1 MKEFEGGRF
10 KVVKELGQGAQGLVF
25 LANDTQL
32 DRLVAIK
39 VLHSHSAESAQ
50 EAKIVSRLQ
59 HPNIVALYDT
69 LLHNGHPCLVF
80 EYVNGQT
87 LAQLIASEGAIPPV
101 RAVEIICGLLEG
113 LAYAHG
119 EGLIHRDIKPH
130 NVMLDEHDRPRL
142 MDFGIAAKRGSKEVG
157 MIGTVGYMAPEM
169 MQNLPVDAEADVFAV
184 GMTLYQMLTG
194 RPAAEGE
201 SVYTI
206 LHRIANEPFVPP
218 SSLKNS
224 VDEKLDHLVMV
235 ALFKNPQER
244 YQDARAMLL
253 AMREWL
259 GGQNQQEGVES
270 SGNSTL
276 DFLLRR
282 MRHTADFPALSQA
295 VTAINKINE
304 GDAERLQVLSEVI
317 LQDFSLTNK
326 LLRIVNSASY
336 GHFGGTI
343 STISRAIVI
352 LGFDAIRNLAITL
365 LLFEHMHNK
374 AQAVTLRDAVL
385 SAFFGGILSR
395 ELGKKSGA
403 RDVEEGLICG
413 MFTALGKLLTVYYF
427 HEENIEINKRV
438 QAGSGEEIASVQVLG
453 LSFRELGI
461 GVAQSWNFPER
472 MIASMRH
479 LPEGPVKPPQNQTE
493 RLRLFA
499 NLGADLVPLVHLPK
513 AAAERALYDMEK
525 RIKPAYGWSA
535 RELGDLLKDSASA
548 YLGYLGILGVDTR
561 QSDFANQL
569 RVLTGVLTDKANAPY
584 VADTI
589 DRASVRT
596 QQFDLDDLDTEAVPE
611 QAVAAAESLS
621 AGVQDITNTLVTSF
635 KLNDLLRMIL
645 ETMYRSMGFEHV
657 LIATRDPKKN
667 QIVGRFGFGNDIGEI
682 IPRFQIGLDK
692 AVDVF
697 QVAMERNADI
707 FIEDINVES
716 IKSRIP
722 TWYRSALT
730 SQTFIIFPLVLEKRT
745 IGLLYADKGKAGELK
760 IAGKELNLLKTLRN
774 QALLAIRQKQ
784 MGL

>member
-39 VLHSHSAESAQ
+39 VLHSHSPESAQ

-87 LAQLIASEGAIPPV
+87 LAQLIARDGAIPPV

-259 GGQNQQEGVES
+259 GGQNQQDGVES

-438 QAGSGEEIASVQVLG
+438 QAGSGEETASVQVLG

-472 MIASMRH
+472 MLASMRN
-479 LPEGPVKPPQNQTE
+479 LPEGPVKPAQNQTE

-499 NLGADLVPLVHLPK
+499 NIGAALVPLVQLPN
-513 AAAERALYDMEK
+513 AAAERALYDIEK

-569 RVLTGVLTDKANAPY
+569 RVLTGVLTDKGNAPH

-589 DRASVRT
+589 DRASMHT
-596 QQFDLDDLDTEAVPE
+596 GQFDLDSETVPE
-611 QAVAAAESLS
+611 EEQVVAAVESLS

-667 QIVGRFGFGNDIGEI
+667 QIVGRFGFGPDIGEI

>member
-1 MKEFEGGRF
+1 MKEFGGGRF

-39 VLHSHSAESAQ
+39 VLHSHSAKSID

-69 LLHNGHPCLVF
+69 LISNGHPCLVF
-80 EYVNGQT
+80 EYVNGRT
-87 LAQLIASEGAIPPV
+87 LAQLLAEEGAMQPV
-101 RAVEIICGLLEG
+101 RAVEIICGVLEG
-113 LAYAHG
+113 LAYAHA

-130 NVMLDEHDRPRL
+130 NVMLDELNRPRL
-142 MDFGIAAKRGSKEVG
+142 MDFGIAARRGNKEPG
-157 MIGTVGYMAPEM
+157 EMIGTAGYMAPEM

-206 LHRIANEPFVPP
+206 LHRVANEPFVPP
-218 SSLKNS
+218 SSLKDS

-244 YQDARAMLL
+244 YHDAREMLL
-253 AMREWL
+253 ALREWQ
-259 GGQNQQEGVES
+259 GGQNQQEGGEG

-326 LLRIVNSASY
+326 LLRIVNSASF

-374 AQAVTLRDAVL
+374 AQAITLKDAVL
-385 SAFFGGILSR
+385 SAFFGGVLSR

-403 RDVEEGLICG
+403 RDVEEALICG

-438 QAGSGEEIASVQVLG
+438 QAGGNEENASVQVLG
-453 LSFRELGI
+453 LSFRELGM

-472 MIASMRH
+472 MLVSMRH
-479 LPEGPVKPPQNQTE
+479 LPDGPVKPPQNQTD

-499 NLGADLVPLVHLPK
+499 NVGAALVPLIHLPPS
-513 AAAERALYDMEK
+513 AAERGLQEVEK
-525 RIKPAYGWSA
+525 RIRPAYAWSA

-548 YLGYLGILGVDTR
+548 YLGYLGILGVDTQ

-569 RVLTGVLTDKANAPY
+569 RVLTGVLTNKMNAPQQ
-584 VADTI
+584 ADTLE
-589 DRASVRT
+589 RAQLHT
-596 QQFDLDDLDTEAVPE
+596 GQFDSNAETLMPDESIRP
-611 QAVAAAESLS
+611 AAESLS

-667 QIVGRFGFGNDIGEI
+667 QIVGRFGFGTDINEI
-682 IPRFQIGLDK
+682 IPRFQIDLDK

-697 QVAMERNADI
+697 QVALERNADI
-707 FIEDINVES
+707 FIEDINVDS
-716 IKSRIP
+716 IKTRIP
-722 TWYRSALT
+722 GWYRSALT

-745 IGLLYADKGKAGELK
+745 IGLLYADKTKAGNLK

>member
-1 MKEFEGGRF
+1 MKEFGGGRF

-39 VLHSHSAESAQ
+39 VLHSHSAECAH
-50 EAKIVSRLQ
+50 EAKVVSQLQ
-59 HPNIVALYDT
+59 HPNIVALHDT
-69 LLHNGHPCLVF
+69 LVSNGHPCLIF
-80 EYVNGQT
+80 EYVKGQT
-87 LAQLIASEGAIPPV
+87 LAQYLDTKGAMQPV
-101 RAVEIICGLLEG
+101 RAVEIICGVLEG
-113 LAYAHG
+113 LAYAHSQ
-119 EGLIHRDIKPH
+119 GLIHRDIKPH
-130 NVMLDEHDRPRL
+130 NVMLDEQDRPRL
-142 MDFGIAAKRGSKEVG
+142 MDFGIAAKRGSKEPG
-157 MIGTVGYMAPEM
+157 EMIGTAGYMAPEM

-201 SVYTI
+201 SVYTL
-206 LHRIANEPFVPP
+206 LHRVANEPFVPP
-218 SSLKNS
+218 SSLKEC

-244 YQDARAMLL
+244 YNDAHSMLL
-253 AMREWL
+253 ALRDWL
-259 GGQNQQEGVES
+259 GGQHAQEGGEG

-295 VTAINKINE
+295 VTAINKISE

-374 AQAVTLRDAVL
+374 AQASALRDAVL

-427 HEENIEINKRV
+427 HEENIEINKRL
-438 QAGSGEEIASVQVLG
+438 QAGSNEDVASVQVLG

-472 MIASMRH
+472 IIASMRH
-479 LPEGPVKPPQNQTE
+479 LPEGAIKPPQNQTE

-499 NLGADLVPLVHLPK
+499 NMGADLVPLAQMPK
-513 AAAERALYDMEK
+513 PDAGRVLIEMEK
-525 RIKPAYGWSA
+525 KLKPAYAWSA
-535 RELGDLLKDSASA
+535 RELGDLLKEAA
-548 YLGYLGILGVDTR
+548 QMYLSYLGILGVDTR

-569 RVLTGVLTDKANAPY
+569 RVLTGVLGEKANAPQ

-589 DRASVRT
+589 DRAQLHTR
-596 QQFDLDDLDTEAVPE
+596 QFDLESEVVPPDEALVP
-611 QAVAAAESLS
+611 AAESLA

-635 KLNDLLRMIL
+635 KLNDLLRIIL

-667 QIVGRFGFGNDIGEI
+667 QIVGRFGFGADIGEI
-682 IPRFQIGLDK
+682 IPRFQISLDK

-716 IKSRIP
+716 IKSRVP
-722 TWYRSALT
+722 NWYRSALT

-745 IGLLYADKGKAGELK
+745 IGLLYADKTKAGDLK

>member
-1 MKEFEGGRF
+1 MKEFAGGRF

-32 DRLVAIK
+32 ERLVAIK
-39 VLHSHSAESAQ
+39 VLHSHSVTTAD

-69 LLHNGHPCLVF
+69 LVHNGHPCLVF
-80 EYVNGQT
+80 EYVKGQT
-87 LAQLIASEGAIPPV
+87 LAQLIGRDGAMGPIA
-101 RAVEIICGLLEG
+101 AVEMICGVLEG
-113 LAYAHG
+113 LAYAH
-119 EGLIHRDIKPH
+119 EQGLIHRDIKPH
-130 NVMLDEHDRPRL
+130 NVMLDEQNRPRL
-142 MDFGIAAKRGSKEVG
+142 MDFGIAAKRGSKEAGG
-157 MIGTVGYMAPEM
+157 MIGTAGYMAPEM

-194 RPAAEGE
+194 RTAAEGE
-201 SVYTI
+201 SVFTI

-218 SSLKNS
+218 SSLKDS

-244 YQDARAMLL
+244 YHDAQSMLL
-253 AMREWL
+253 ALREWL

-326 LLRIVNSASY
+326 LLRIVNSVSY

-352 LGFDAIRNLAITL
+352 LGFDTIRNLAITL

-374 AQAVTLRDAVL
+374 SQAVALRDAVL

-427 HEENIEINKRV
+427 HEENVEINKRV
-438 QAGSGEEIASVQVLG
+438 QAGGNEESVSVQVLG
-453 LSFRELGI
+453 LGFRDLGI

-472 MIASMRH
+472 ITASMRS
-479 LPEGPVKPPQNQTE
+479 LPEGSIKPPQNQTE

-499 NLGADLVPLVHLPK
+499 NLGAGLVPLVYMPK
-513 AAAERALYDMEK
+513 AAAEHALIEMEK
-525 RIKPAYGWSA
+525 KIRPVYAWTA
-535 RELGDLLKDSASA
+535 RDLGDLLKDSASA
-548 YLGYLGILGVDTR
+548 YLGYLSILGVDTR
-561 QSDFANQL
+561 DSDFANKL
-569 RVLTGVLTDKANAPY
+569 RQLTGVLTENPNAPL

-589 DRASVRT
+589 DHAQIMTR
-596 QQFDLDDLDTEAVPE
+596 QFDIKSEISLLD
-611 QAVAAAESLS
+611 ESLIPPAETLA
-621 AGVQDITNTLVTSF
+621 AGVQDITNALVTSF
-635 KLNDLLRMIL
+635 KLNDVLQMIL
-645 ETMYRSMGFEHV
+645 ETMYRGMGFEHV

-667 QIVGRFGFGNDIGEI
+667 KIVGRFGFGAEIGEI
-682 IPRFQIGLDK
+682 IPLFQIDLDK

-707 FIEDINVES
+707 FIEDINIES
-716 IKSRIP
+716 IRSRIP
-722 TWYRSALT
+722 SWYRTVLA

-745 IGLLYADKGKAGELK
+745 IGLLYADKGKSGSLK